1 MINRDNKNTTCFI
14 RVFMLLAT
22 MFIANSVHA
31 GAYVQL
37 IARDGV
43 MMTGQVTAWP
53 QDDDDEPNPCYGWPR
68 CYVGI
73 DLNYD
78 EGGPGLQDSCGG
90 NNAGCVNVAQAY
102 KTRGEVRANFARKLG
117 IPYTTTFGTFTS
129 SAKCL
134 GLFYS
139 PEKVSGYS
147 DKAALYPGSI
157 CGVIPDA
164 QQVCSITA
172 PAELDHGTLNSDV
185 DLTTST
191 AQGNVV
197 ITCLYAADVK
207 IFTYSTTGNIDKIY
221 LDSDEMM
228 YATLTID
235 GTPSANGV
243 LVSVAANNV
252 PKTALLRSQL
262 HGTPVVGDHNANA
275 VVLLAYQ

>member
-1 MINRDNKNTTCFI
+1 MVIRNSKNVNYFI
-14 RVFMLLAT
+14 QIFILLA
-22 MFIANSVHA
+22 MIFIVNSAHA

-43 MMTGQVTAWP
+43 TATGQVTAWT
-53 QDDDDEPNPCYGWPR
+53 QDDDNEPNPCYQWSK
-68 CYVGI
+68 CYVGM

-78 EGGPGLQDSCGG
+78 QGGPGLADSCGG
-90 NNAGCVNVAQAY
+90 SDRGCIGYAQAY
-102 KTRGEVRANFARKLG
+102 ATRGELRKVFIQRFG
-117 IPYTTTFGTFTS
+117 IPYTHSFGTFTTG
-129 SAKCL
+129 AKCL

-147 DKAALYPGSI
+147 DKAELYPGSI
-157 CGVIPDA
+157 CGVVPDV
-164 QQVCSITA
+164 QQECSITV